1 MRERMDRIRSQ
12 DTGLTLIEL
21 LVSMGIFSV
30 LIAFVYG
37 VMITVM
43 QQTRDVEVRDNA
55 VFNTRIAL
63 QQMDRQIRSGNVFYD
78 PNVTSDPD
86 YLPNSMRVYTQA
98 NGDNKCIQWQVK
110 DGVLRSRS
118 WSTTW
123 QTDSSLTPWATV
135 ATGLLTESVPPF
147 TLSGGASTP
156 VAVAPASSSP
166 YGPRLLNIRLVVE
179 DPRRPGGKQVL
190 ESSLSGRNTQY
201 GFDSGVCRPAPPA

>member
-1 MRERMDRIRSQ
+1 MRSRDSGM
-12 DTGLTLIEL
+12 TLIEL
-21 LVSMGIFSV
+21 LVSMAIFSA
-30 LIAFVYG
+30 LLAFVYG

-43 QQTRDVEVRDNA
+43 QQTRDVEARDNA
-55 VFNTRIAL
+55 VFNARIAL

-78 PNVTSDPD
+78 PNLTSDPD

-98 NGDNKCIQWQVK
+98 NGEQKCIQWQVK

-123 QTDSSLTPWATV
+123 QTDGSLTPWSTV
-135 ATGLLTESVPPF
+135 ARGLVSEATPPF
-147 TLSGGASTP
+147 TLSGGATTP

-166 YGPRLLNIRLVVE
+166 FGPRLLNIRLVVE
-179 DPRRPGGKQVL
+179 DPRRPTGKQVL